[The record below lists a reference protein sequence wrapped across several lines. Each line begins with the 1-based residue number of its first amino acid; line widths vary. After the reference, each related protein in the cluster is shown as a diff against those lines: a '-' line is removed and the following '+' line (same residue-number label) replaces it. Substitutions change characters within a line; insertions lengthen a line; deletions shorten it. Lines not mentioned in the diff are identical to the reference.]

1 MNISA
6 LSQNFLA
13 FAQVWDRLDQTIRI
27 NDLIAQEMQRRFYEP
42 FIPPNFGYG
51 PKSLV
56 ELGLKVHLI
65 A

>member
-1 MNISA
+1 MNIAA

-27 NDLIAQEMQRRFYEP
+27 NDLIAQEMQRRFYAP
-42 FIPPNFGYG
+42 LTPPIGYG
-51 PKSLV
+51 PRSLV